1 MAVSSGILTKL
12 SLATPNLSLT
22 YLEGSKNGATAV
34 LQIERLMESL
44 ISPSDHSICEIFHR
58 VLAATVPPLYI
69 MVCAV
74 LLRALDVS
82 KGKNMKHL

>member
-1 MAVSSGILTKL
+1 MEL
-12 SLATPNLSLT
+12 
-22 YLEGSKNGATAV
+22 

-44 ISPSDHSICEIFHR
+44 ISPSEHSICEIFHR

-82 KGKNMKHL
+82 KGKNNRVTQNAPNVKNLQG